1 MGRLYVVA
9 TPIGNLQEMSPR
21 AIETLRNCHLIAAED
36 TRHTRKLLSHFQIK
50 TPLISYHKYNE
61 AQRSEEIVS
70 RILEEGIDVALVSDA
85 GTPCLSDPG
94 YLLVRK
100 ARENGI
106 PVYAVSGPSA
116 ITAALS
122 ISGLPAT
129 PFTFYGFPPRT
140 ASTLKTFLRSLK
152 NLPIP
157 TSVFYEAPQRVLR
170 FMEAVLEEIP
180 QAQVCV
186 CSELTKLYERSYYGP
201 VEKVIEKI
209 REDPYLEKGEYV
221 IILHSSEE
229 KVPPGKE
236 HPLSSLSLEAL
247 IVNMMVTHKVP
258 LKEAIRRVAQQ
269 CQVPRREVYQAS
281 LNLKKLLEKEG

>member
-1 MGRLYVVA
+1 MGKLFVVA

-61 AQRSEEIVS
+61 ARRSEEIT
-70 RILEEGIDVALVSDA
+70 RKILEEGIDVALVSNA

-94 YLLVRK
+94 YLLVKK

-122 ISGLPAT
+122 VSGLPTT
-129 PFTFYGFPPRT
+129 PFIFYGFPPRT
-140 ASTLKTFLRSLK
+140 ASTLKAFLQNLK
-152 NLPIP
+152 RLPIP

-170 FMEAVLEEIP
+170 FMEALLEEFP

-186 CSELTKLYERSYYGP
+186 CSELTKLHERSYYGP
-201 VEKVIEKI
+201 VEKVLETM
-209 REDPYLEKGEYV
+209 RAEPYLEKGEYV
-221 IILHSSEE
+221 IVLYSGEE
-229 KVPPGKE
+229 KGQPAQGPPQ
-236 HPLSSLSLEAL
+236 SLEAL
-247 IVNMMVTHKVP
+247 LVNTMVTYKVP
-258 LKEAIRRVAQQ
+258 LKEAIRQVAQQ
-269 CQVPRREVYQAS
+269 YQVPRREVYQAS
-281 LNLKKLLEKEG
+281 LNLKKLLEKENEGY